1 MRLLLQYSLPLNAIR
16 LKKMGDKAVS
26 KDSFMLKYYHDRHK
40 TEKISDKA
48 VVVFLQGSKFLLDWV
63 VTSKMIQ
70 NFTMLYSQK
79 MIYSFLIKILVM
91 LYFLMMK
98 WVFLV

>member
-1 MRLLLQYSLPLNAIR
+1 
-16 LKKMGDKAVS
+16 MGDKAVS
-26 KDSFMLKYYHDRHK
+26 EDSFMLKYYHDCHK

-48 VVVFLQGSKFLLDWV
+48 VVDFLQGSKFLLDWV

-79 MIYSFLIKILVM
+79 MIYSFLIKILVR
-91 LYFLMMK
+91 LYFLEMK
-98 WVFLV
+98 WIFLV